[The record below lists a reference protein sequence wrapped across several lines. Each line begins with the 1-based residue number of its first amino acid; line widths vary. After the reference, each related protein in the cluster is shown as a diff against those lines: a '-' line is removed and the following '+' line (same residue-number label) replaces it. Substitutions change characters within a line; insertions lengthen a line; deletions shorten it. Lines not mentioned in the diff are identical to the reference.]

1 MPREYPRKLRVAVE
15 LQRVLNDLLLSAI
28 KDPRLRGISVSA
40 VEVSRDASVAKVY
53 FSTLL
58 PDADPKPAMAAFDK
72 AGGFLRSRIGKLLR
86 IRHVPELRFT
96 PDEAAKR
103 GFEITQLIDSIGSSH
118 NSPAETS
125 YEQGLTSTQKTP
137 K

>member
-15 LQRVLNDLLLSAI
+15 LQRALNDLLLSDI

-40 VEVSRDASVAKVY
+40 VEVSRDVSVAKVY
-53 FSTLL
+53 FSALL
-58 PDADPKPAMAAFDK
+58 PDSDLEPAMVALNK
-72 AGGFLRSRIGKLLR
+72 ASGFLRSRIGKLLR
-86 IRHVPELRFT
+86 MRYVPELRFS

-103 GFEITQLIDSIGSSH
+103 GFELTQLIDSTTSSQ
-118 NSPAETS
+118 NSLAEPS
-125 YEQGLTSTQKTP
+125 CEQGLTSTQKTL

>member
-15 LQRVLNDLLLSAI
+15 LQRALNDLLLSDI
-28 KDPRLRGISVSA
+28 KDPRLKGVSISA
-40 VEVSRDASVAKVY
+40 VEVSRDVSVAKVY

-58 PDADPKPAMAAFDK
+58 PDSDPEPAMVALDK
-72 AGGFLRSRIGKLLR
+72 ARGFLRSRIGKLLHM
-86 IRHVPELRFT
+86 RHAPELRFS

-103 GFEITQLIDSIGSSH
+103 GFEISQLIDSTRSSY
-118 NSPAETS
+118 NSHAEKS
-125 YEQGLTSTQKTP
+125 CEQVVTSTQKTL